1 MNAYIDYEYHIN
13 NDIGYDC
20 NDNFKK
26 ILVIK

>member
-1 MNAYIDYEYHIN
+1 MNTYIDNEYRIN
-13 NDIGYDC
+13 DNIGYDC